1 MLIPSVHQRD
11 SGSQRTGLW
20 SRGRE
25 SGGEGSGVA
34 RCKRSPLGGIR
45 NAIEHQESFR
55 DCGSGG
61 VKDSWRGARTGP
73 GRGGGRRGCN
83 STRPAVGSPVTLH
96 SLSTQAW
103 PGLRSPEE
111 PSPLQAV
118 SPRAGLC

>member
-1 MLIPSVHQRD
+1 MVK
-11 SGSQRTGLW
+11 GEG
-20 SRGRE
+20 E
-25 SGGEGSGVA
+25 GGEGFGVA
-34 RCKRSPLGGIR
+34 RCKQSPLGWIR
-45 NAIEHQESFR
+45 NATEHKESFR

-73 GRGGGRRGCN
+73 GQGGGRPGCN
-83 STRPAVGSPVTLH
+83 ITRPAVGSPVTLP
-96 SLSTQAW
+96 SLSAPAW